1 MNRPWNTITLLW
13 LTGVIAAAQ
22 LAKFSA
28 LAPLL
33 RDIFGLDLM
42 RVGLLISLLEVG
54 GALLGFPAGLMLG
67 RIGSRRAL
75 LAGLVVLAVASLVE
89 ACSQAPGLL
98 FATRAIEGLGYV
110 LVVVGAPTLITA
122 IAGDGP
128 RRSKAMILWSSFV
141 PVGLGLGTMLTGLVA
156 GLSSPRIAI
165 ALWSL
170 PCLLA
175 LVPVLRIDA
184 EANASRARA
193 WPAPGAWLLAAGFGC
208 YTMFVCAL
216 GGLLPS
222 FLIERHG
229 ASLTHAALAAG
240 LVSLAALPGSLL
252 ALPVLR
258 LGGRPGRVPCLALL
272 GAAGLAPLVL
282 RASGMIACT
291 SLAIALVVLSGL
303 ARSMLFARLPVLSGG
318 ERPGD
323 PRIASAQGLL
333 TQCGAGGAL
342 LGPPLGAWV
351 VERAGWDGL
360 GLLACGLILLLT
372 LLYAAAEHAESH
384 RHRAL
389 RQASA

>member
-1 MNRPWNTITLLW
+1 MNRTWHTITLLW

-28 LAPLL
+28 LAPVL
-33 RDIFGLDLM
+33 RGLFGLDLM
-42 RVGLLISLLEVG
+42 QVGLLISLLEVG

-75 LAGLVVLAVASLVE
+75 LGGLGVLAAASLVE
-89 ACSQAPGLL
+89 ALAQIPALL
-98 FATRAIEGLGYV
+98 FSIRAIEGLGYV
-110 LVVVGAPTLITA
+110 LVVVSAPTLIAA

-128 RRSKAMILWSSFV
+128 RRGKAMILWSSFV
-141 PVGLGLGTMLTGLVA
+141 PVGLGLGTMLTGFVA
-156 GLSSPRIAI
+156 GLSSPRLAI
-165 ALWSL
+165 ALWAL

-175 LVPVLRIDA
+175 LVPVLRLDA
-184 EANASRARA
+184 EASASRARA
-193 WPAPGAWLLAAGFGC
+193 WPVPGAWLLAAGFGC
-208 YTMFVCAL
+208 YTLFLCAL

-229 ASLTHAALAAG
+229 ASLTDAALAAG

-258 LGGRPGRVPCLALL
+258 LGGRSGRIPCLTLL
-272 GAAGLAPLVL
+272 AAAMLAPFIP

-318 ERPGD
+318 DQPGD

-333 TQCGAGGAL
+333 TQCGASGAL

-351 VERAGWDGL
+351 VERAGWNGL

-384 RHRAL
+384 RHRA
-389 RQASA
+389 Q